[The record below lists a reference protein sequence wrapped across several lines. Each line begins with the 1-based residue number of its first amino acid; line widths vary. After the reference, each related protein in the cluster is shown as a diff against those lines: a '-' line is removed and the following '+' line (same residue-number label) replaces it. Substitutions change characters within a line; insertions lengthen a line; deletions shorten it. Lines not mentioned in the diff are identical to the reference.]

1 MTQHD
6 PDQQYRQQPQY
17 DPRMYPPPGYEVRRR
32 RSWPRRHW
40 FLTFV
45 TFPFLALV
53 VIIVIAVAASSG
65 GSSPA
70 PATGSSASSSSGGA
84 SGAGNPACGKDLAT
98 MKTLIAKGDYSDAGS
113 DATDDSEDATR
124 QHAILGSGIAADYDQ
139 LAADASS
146 ADLDKISGGSTYA
159 HDKSEVQQD
168 LAALE
173 KDCGQ

>member
-6 PDQQYRQQPQY
+6 PDQQYQQQPQY
-17 DPRMYPPPGYEVRRR
+17 DPRMYPPPGYEIRKH

-45 TFPFLALV
+45 TFPVLALI

-65 GSSPA
+65 GTSPA
-70 PATGSSASSSSGGA
+70 SAAGSSTSTSSDP

-98 MKTLIAKGDYSDAGS
+98 MKTLIAKGDYQDAGS

-124 QHAILGSGIAADYDQ
+124 QHAILGSGIASDYDQ
-139 LAADASS
+139 LGADAAS
-146 ADLDKISGGSTYA
+146 AGLDKMSGGSTYA